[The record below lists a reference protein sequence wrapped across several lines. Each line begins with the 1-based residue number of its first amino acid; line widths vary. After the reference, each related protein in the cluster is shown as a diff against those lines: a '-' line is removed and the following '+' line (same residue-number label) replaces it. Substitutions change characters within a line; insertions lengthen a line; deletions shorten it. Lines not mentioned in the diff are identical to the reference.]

1 MPSQLLCCTSMKD
14 AEKKDTGKSRQGG
27 MRSEEILTPI
37 PIGMLVFGVPAHIA
51 GLDGGAFWA
60 VAVAG
65 GVIFFVLHIYFQY
78 FRS

>member
-1 MPSQLLCCTSMKD
+1 MITSMKAT
-14 AEKKDTGKSRQGG
+14 AESRQGG

-37 PIGMLVFGVPAHIA
+37 PIGMFVCGVPAHIA
-51 GLDGGAFWA
+51 GLDDAAFWA